1 MNSAKLIVLREKRSI
16 NQSINQFICPFLHTI
31 ITHSYN
37 KKILEQELSANPVGL
52 FKESQ
57 SGQVLYKYDF
67 NLKLRLCYR
76 VHG

>member
-1 MNSAKLIVLREKRSI
+1 MHPVVINQSI

-31 ITHSYN
+31 ITYN

>member
-1 MNSAKLIVLREKRSI
+1 MHPVIINQSI

-31 ITHSYN
+31 ITYSYN

>member
-1 MNSAKLIVLREKRSI
+1 MHPVKI

-37 KKILEQELSANPVGL
+37 KKILERELSANPVGV
-52 FKESQ
+52 FKKSQ
-57 SGQVLYKYDF
+57 SGQLLYKYNF
-67 NLKLRLCYR
+67 NLKLRVCVI

>member
-1 MNSAKLIVLREKRSI
+1 MHPVVINQSI

-37 KKILEQELSANPVGL
+37 KKILEQELSAIGL